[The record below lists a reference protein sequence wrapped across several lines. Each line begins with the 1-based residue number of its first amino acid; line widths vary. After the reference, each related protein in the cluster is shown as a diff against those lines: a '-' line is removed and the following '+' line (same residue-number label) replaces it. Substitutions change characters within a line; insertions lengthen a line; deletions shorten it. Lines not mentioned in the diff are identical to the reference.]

1 MDLVI
6 QTIPRGT
13 FPSGPTPNRVYLRI
27 DYWNDFSFVTMFQ
40 VYVADELGTI
50 HDLGSVKIGF
60 ENQSIEDSTH
70 ASLQWPVDSLPESY
84 FSLGTDVDYYKKIKE
99 LFSEELQSEYLTAM
113 RDVVHNPEIFDKF
126 SGEHVFRTSLLRD
139 TSVSSVHGQ
148 FARILDGG
156 VELTEFDFQ
165 YVVDQTDLHA
175 GFELGF
181 KVVPAS
187 KPPTNIHAVI
197 GRNGVGKTT
206 LLNDIVR
213 SSLTLD
219 GVRGQVMTKT
229 WFTAEPVGPDYFSGV
244 ISVSFSAFDPF
255 NPPEDQPEPDEGP
268 SYHYIGIKDP
278 TDPEG
283 YTLKSRTDLQIE
295 LVTSIKYV
303 LSEKSKADRWRTAIQ
318 TLESDSNFREIN
330 LQRFADDREQLS
342 DVRLLKMA
350 EKLSSGHAIVLLTMT
365 KLVSFVQEKTLV
377 LIDEPESHLH
387 PPLLSAFTRS
397 LSNLLYN
404 RNGVAIIATHSPV
417 VLQEIPRSCSWKLV
431 RSKNR
436 IKASRPDIETFA
448 ENVGTLTREVFGL
461 EVAKSGFH
469 MMLTEEVDK
478 GKTFDEIMEDYDS
491 DIGFEG
497 QALIRALIAHR
508 SRD

>member
-1 MDLVI
+1 MELTI
-6 QTIPRGT
+6 QTIPRGSVPT
-13 FPSGPTPNRVYLRI
+13 ASTPNHVYLRI
-27 DYWNDFSFVTMFQ
+27 DHWNDYSFVTMFQ
-40 VYVADELGTI
+40 VYISDESGGL
-50 HDLGSVKIGF
+50 HELGSVKIGF
-60 ENQSIEDSTH
+60 AKQTTEETTYSSI
-70 ASLQWPVDSLPESY
+70 QWPVDELPESY
-84 FSLGTDVDYYKKIKE
+84 FSLGTDVDYYKKVRE
-99 LFSEELQSEYLTAM
+99 LLSEELYSQYLRAM
-113 RDVVHNPEIFDKF
+113 RDVVYSPEIFEKF
-126 SGEHVFRTSLLRD
+126 SGEQVFRTSLLRD

-148 FARILDGG
+148 FARILNGG
-156 VELTEFDFQ
+156 IELTEFDFQ
-165 YVVDQTDLHA
+165 YVVDQSEFHA

-206 LLNDIVR
+206 FLNDMVR
-213 SSLTLD
+213 SSLALE
-219 GVRGQVMTKT
+219 GVRGQIKTTT
-229 WFTAEPVGPDYFSGV
+229 WFTAEPVRPDYFSGV
-244 ISVSFSAFDPF
+244 VSVSFSAFDPF

-283 YTLKSRTDLQIE
+283 YTLKSTTDLQIE

-303 LSEKSKADRWRTAIQ
+303 LSEQSKADRWRSAIQ
-318 TLESDSNFREIN
+318 TLESDTNFREIN

-342 DVRLLKMA
+342 DIRLLQMS
-350 EKLSSGHAIVLLTMT
+350 EKLSSGHAIVLLTIT

-436 IKASRPDIETFA
+436 VKASRPDIETFA

-461 EVAKSGFH
+461 EVANSGFH
-469 MMLTEEVDK
+469 MMLTEEVGK
-478 GKTFDEIMEDYDS
+478 GKTFDEIMEDYNS